1 MVDPFLRLGKNR
13 GMETNI
19 LKRIFFDEH
28 KNWDNFVKKHH
39 KNIRPNVIKEVEKF
53 KGCGNPK
60 NGFKLFVCEGCH
72 DVKRVPFRCK
82 GRFCTT
88 CSSGETE
95 EWGRLLSEEVFQV
108 NHRHVIFTI
117 DEGLRSIFLKHRSLL
132 KEFMD
137 EAVGVIQQWFE
148 KKFKV
153 TPGVIAGLHSF
164 GSRLNF
170 NPHVHMLVTMG
181 GMKKNGEWKTYD
193 YIPFHMLRKQ
203 WQTVVLK
210 LIRRRVIGE
219 EKKKIQPLLQKAF
232 SANGEGFYVYAPKQ
246 KGNIKEQLKY
256 IGRYIRRPAI
266 ALGRIEEYD
275 GQFVTFRYLD
285 KTDGKEKRE
294 RVTVEEFIGR
304 LIRHIPD
311 ENFKTIR
318 YYGVYS
324 RNKKAECKQK
334 VAIFQETVKK
344 QIVKVKKIHR
354 KRNWSQRIKV
364 QTGKDPMVCSKC
376 SCYYEFKGSVCLQ
389 EGDLKIKYAKCEYS
403 RAYLERM
410 IAYLTGI
417 KKPPKGEEKEEKY
430 KPQPIKETERQLCL
444 FNVS

>member
-1 MVDPFLRLGKNR
+1 MLAPFLRWRANKD
-13 GMETNI
+13 MEPNI

-28 KNWDNFVKKHH
+28 NDWDNFVKKHH
-39 KNIRPNVIKEVEKF
+39 KNLRPNVIKEVEKF

-72 DVKRVPFRCK
+72 DVKRVPYRCK

-88 CSSGETE
+88 CSCGETE

-108 NHRHVIFTI
+108 NHRQVIFTI
-117 DEGLRSIFLKHRSLL
+117 DEGLRNIFLRYRHLL

-137 EAVGVIQQWFE
+137 EAVGVVQQWFE

-153 TPGVIAGLHSF
+153 TPGIIAGLHTF

-170 NPHVHMLVTMG
+170 NPHVDMLVTMG

-210 LIRRRVIGE
+210 LIRRRVSGA

-232 SANGEGFYVYAPKQ
+232 SANGEGYVYAPKQ
-246 KGNIKEQLKY
+246 KGNVKEQLKY

-275 GQFVTFRYLD
+275 GQFVTFKYMD

-294 RVTVEEFIGR
+294 KVMVEEFIGR

-318 YYGVYS
+318 YYLF
-324 RNKKAECKQK
+324 KKE
-334 VAIFQETVKK
+334 
-344 QIVKVKKIHR
+344 
-354 KRNWSQRIKV
+354 
-364 QTGKDPMVCSKC
+364 
-376 SCYYEFKGSVCLQ
+376 KG
-389 EGDLKIKYAKCEYS
+389 
-403 RAYLERM
+403 RM
-410 IAYLTGI
+410 
-417 KKPPKGEEKEEKY
+417 
-430 KPQPIKETERQLCL
+430 
-444 FNVS
+444 